1 MRPKRSIRKPEE
13 ESIEMKID
21 SRNHQFNNAG
31 ENRDRL
37 LLIVPPYP
45 VKLGII
51 AAPEELEGF
60 AEGDVVSFREP
71 YQRGEG
77 GGKGN
82 MVFVTPGNCEKIT
95 DPEVADACRSF
106 IWGI

>member
-1 MRPKRSIRKPEE
+1 
-13 ESIEMKID
+13 MKLD
-21 SRNHQFNNAG
+21 SPDHQLNNAG
-31 ENRDRL
+31 ENQDRL
-37 LLIVPPYP
+37 LLIVPLYP

-60 AEGDVVSFREP
+60 AEGDVVSFRDP
-71 YQRGEG
+71 YQRRDG

-82 MVFVTPGNCEKIT
+82 LVFVTPGNCEKIT
-95 DPEVADACRSF
+95 DPQVAEACRSF